1 MKIFATA
8 DIHGNKALIY
18 LIREVIQKEEIDI
31 LIIAG
36 DIAPKGLY
44 QLYKSGLRYDMRSVF
59 RLTNRENILEGS
71 EQQIRVNLDL
81 LGFIEIPEDSY
92 NLSLLK
98 LRQKEA
104 LCRICEL
111 LKTLGIPV
119 YLLIGNDDHISDNDW
134 DKILRDYGICSLNL
148 RAYEL
153 EEFKMVGFQYILPT
167 PWNTN
172 NELSENSIV
181 DKLASIESHMDRETI
196 FISHGPP
203 KDILDRTANGLCVG
217 SESIYSFVK
226 EKQPTFHIFG
236 HIHEAFGSIK
246 IDRTIFYNAACL
258 WDDWFLR
265 GYIIDTKTRS
275 EKKVERKITLREFN
289 VIYEEY
295 LSTLQHERRLG
306 DW

>member
-18 LIREVIQKEEIDI
+18 LIREVIQKEKIDI

-71 EQQIRVNLDL
+71 EQPIRVKLDL

-92 NLSLLK
+92 SLSLLK

-104 LCRICEL
+104 LRRICEL

-119 YLLIGNDDHISDNDW
+119 YLLIGNDDHISNNDW
-134 DKILRDYGICSLNL
+134 DKILRDYGVCSLNL
-148 RAYEL
+148 RVYEL
-153 EEFKMVGFQYILPT
+153 EEFKMVGFQYVLPT

-172 NELSENSIV
+172 NELPEER
-181 DKLASIESHMDRETI
+181 LADELMRIEPYIDRKTI
-196 FISHGPP
+196 LITHGPP
-203 KDILDRTANGLCVG
+203 RNILDKTASGLRVG
-217 SESIYSFVK
+217 SESVHKLVK
-226 EKQPTFHIFG
+226 EKLPMLHIFG
-236 HIHEAFGSIK
+236 HIHEAFGK
-246 IDRTIFYNAACL
+246 TAIDNITFYNAASL
-258 WDDWFLR
+258 WDDWLLR
-265 GYIIDTKTRS
+265 GYIIDTKTMS
-275 EKKVERKITLREFN
+275 EKRIERRISLGEFRHF
-289 VIYEEY
+289 YEEY
-295 LSTLQHERRLG
+295 LSHLEFERRLG
-306 DW
+306 G